1 MGMNDNEAGDDRLV
15 RIGELLRSEGAVVV
29 GDRVR
34 RLRKQHNLS
43 IRELADVSSLS
54 KTSIVRLEHG
64 RGSHASTVLR
74 ICEALGVHVERLS
87 GAFEGGE
94 TAGVHRR
101 TDDRWFD
108 LGDMA
113 GRPIGRDRTARTAE
127 DRVELAREGEVPA
140 FVCMLQSRLT
150 DGNVLP
156 SVLEVHAPTAW
167 RSHVGEEF
175 VYVLR
180 GRVVIEIAEERHE
193 LDEGESLTFWSS
205 ERHRYSP
212 ADEGDPVEL
221 LSVRVN
227 G

>member
-1 MGMNDNEAGDDRLV
+1 MDGTDASDDRLAH
-15 RIGELLRSEGAVVV
+15 IAELLRREGAAVL

-43 IRELADVSSLS
+43 IRELAELSGLS

-74 ICEALGVHVERLS
+74 ICEALGVHAERLS
-87 GAFEGGE
+87 SAFQGGE

-101 TDDRWFD
+101 ADERWFD
-108 LGDMA
+108 LGNMA
-113 GRPIGRDRTARTAE
+113 GRPIARGGPPRST
-127 DRVELAREGEVPA
+127 DDGVKRAREGEVPA
-140 FVCMLQSRLT
+140 LVCMLQSRLSS
-150 DGNVLP
+150 GKVLP
-156 SVLEVHAPTAW
+156 SVLEVHAATEW

-180 GRVVIEIAEERHE
+180 GTAVIEIAEDRYE
-193 LDEGESLTFWSS
+193 LGEGESLTFWSS

-212 ADEGDPVEL
+212 GVEGDPVEL